1 LRVHAAALR
10 LNAASSTIDRQMLK
24 LEAESQRR
32 CSNGFPTASSSHQ
45 PAWRWHVLVA
55 LQDLEQPTR
64 PASKSTRPLP
74 ERSISLA
81 GVSSCARMSPM
92 WPT

>member
-24 LEAESQRR
+24 LEAGVATPLFD
-32 CSNGFPTASSSHQ
+32 GFPTASSSHQ
-45 PAWRWHVLVA
+45 PAWRWHVIVA
-55 LQDLEQPTR
+55 LQDLERPIR
-64 PASKSTRPLP
+64 PASNSP
-74 ERSISLA
+74 ERSISLPGA
-81 GVSSCARMSPM
+81 SSRARMSPM